1 MSFEIL
7 KRRALAFLRDAKE
20 DFNKEDYD
28 LVMFHV
34 EQFIQ
39 LYAKYLLY
47 RKLGDF
53 PKMHSII
60 KLLRDLA
67 RVYNACD

>member
-34 EQFIQ
+34 EQFI
-39 LYAKYLLY
+39 
-47 RKLGDF
+47 
-53 PKMHSII
+53 
-60 KLLRDLA
+60 
-67 RVYNACD
+67 